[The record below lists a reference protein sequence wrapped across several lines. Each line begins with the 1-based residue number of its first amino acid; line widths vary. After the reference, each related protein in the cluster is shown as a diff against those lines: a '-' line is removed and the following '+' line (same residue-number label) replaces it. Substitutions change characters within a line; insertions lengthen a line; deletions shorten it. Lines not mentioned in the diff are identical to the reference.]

1 MVQTIL
7 IHWRSVLLILSSSL
21 ALSPT
26 FLKLVGV
33 WCNVDDYSH
42 GFIVVPVVLYLVWQK
57 YDELK
62 ENLQNCGFIG
72 LIAVFVALL
81 LVFLGRLTGFRS
93 LEYVSFIFV
102 IIFSVWYLFGFA
114 VLKKISWELGFLF
127 FMVPMPSSIYARV
140 TLPLQLITTE
150 LTTRLLLLLSIPVY
164 REGNL
169 IHLINTSLEIVN
181 ACSGL
186 RSLLTI
192 LALAYIVGIISAE
205 KVFVRVILLLS
216 GVIIAMIVNVIRVS
230 VIAVSAYHGFGGL
243 TKGAPHMLLGLFL
256 FAISLLFLIMV
267 QKVLKWIFPGK

>member
-1 MVQTIL
+1 M
-7 IHWRSVLLILSSSL
+7 
-21 ALSPT
+21 
-26 FLKLVGV
+26 
-33 WCNVDDYSH
+33 DDYSH